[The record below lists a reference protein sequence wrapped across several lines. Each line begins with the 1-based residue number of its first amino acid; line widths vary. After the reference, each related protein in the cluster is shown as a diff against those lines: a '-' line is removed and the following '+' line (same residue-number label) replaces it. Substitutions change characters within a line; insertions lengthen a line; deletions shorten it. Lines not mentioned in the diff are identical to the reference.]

1 MAYELLTSWMTHD
14 AAVGTLLH
22 LATRS
27 IRVFD
32 EDLERLKLERPEN
45 VELLQRFL
53 AASPSHRIQIVLR
66 SPGFLRSRCPRL
78 MRLVAQHSE
87 NLHILSRPL
96 HLAPLND
103 SMLLVDAEHAL
114 IRFHKDNVRAKIVSD
129 ARNECSPYGQRFS
142 EIWQEGGEPV
152 SATVLGL

>member
-1 MAYELLTSWMTHD
+1 MAYELITSWGAHD
-14 AAVGTLLH
+14 AAVRTLLH

-27 IRVFD
+27 IRIFD
-32 EDLERLKLERPEN
+32 EDLERLKLERQEN
-45 VELLQRFL
+45 VELLQRVL
-53 AASPSHRIQIVLR
+53 VASPSHRIQIVLR
-66 SPGFLRSRCPRL
+66 NPEFLRSRCPRL
-78 MRLVAQHSE
+78 MRLVAQHSDK
-87 NLHILSRPL
+87 LHILARPL

-103 SMLLVDAEHAL
+103 AMLLVDAEHAL

-129 ARNECSPYGQRFS
+129 ARSECSPYGQRFS